1 MTFSSHQSLL
11 WVVSTLAGN
20 AIAFNTP
27 HCTPLFRSRGL
38 SLGLNPSDVSHIDD
52 QAVSSVLTTLTTAT
66 SAVAAK
72 SSGWSLPLPWFHT
85 EPTHIYATGKS
96 LAPIDSEAVSS
107 SVAAV
112 KDYFIPTTSE
122 DAARN
127 VLENYVKAKQA
138 TGGDLA
144 SSSEWIQIDP
154 KMPGV
159 PIRNTGPNYTINP
172 EITRRELDHIA
183 RETDIYMRKI
193 PQAVILYG
201 LLDFF
206 VLPASKEVMSDEL
219 EEDRTGVAKEFAFRS
234 AIRLGV
240 FTAIAFATIFVES
253 LTYHPV

>member
-1 MTFSSHQSLL
+1 MTLSSHLSFL
-11 WVVSTLAGN
+11 WVCSTLVGN
-20 AIAFNTP
+20 ARAFNTP
-27 HCTPLFRSRGL
+27 SCTPFCRSRAL
-38 SLGLNPSDVSHIDD
+38 SLGLNPTDVSHIDD
-52 QAVSSVLTTLTTAT
+52 QTVSSVLSTLTTAT

-72 SSGWSLPLPWFHT
+72 SSGWSLPFPWFHT

-96 LAPIDSEAVSS
+96 LAPIDSEAVSG

-112 KDYFIPTTSE
+112 KDYFIPTSSE
-122 DAARN
+122 DAARS
-127 VLENYVKAKQA
+127 VLENYAKAKEA

-144 SSSEWIQIDP
+144 SSSKFIQIDP

-159 PIRNTGPNYTINP
+159 PVPKTSTYNINP

-193 PQAVILYG
+193 PQAMILYG

-206 VLPASKEVMSDEL
+206 VLPASKEVMNDEL
-219 EEDRTGVAKEFAFRS
+219 EDDRTGVVQDFAFRS

-240 FTAIAFATIFVES
+240 FAVIALATIFVEN